1 MKKLLKI
8 LIVTMLLFAFTL
20 ALPLGDS
27 FNNTN
32 DMIETAYGPATDQ
45 IELAYGPATDQIEL
59 AYGPATDQ
67 IELAYGPATDQI
79 ELAYTNNNFD
89 VINIA

>member
-20 ALPLGDS
+20 VLPLGDS

-32 DMIETAYGPATDQ
+32 DMIETAYAPATDQ
-45 IELAYGPATDQIEL
+45 IETAYAPATDQIET
-59 AYGPATDQ
+59 AYAPATDQ
-67 IELAYGPATDQI
+67 IETAYAPATDQI
-79 ELAYTNNNFD
+79 ETACRHYPYD
-89 VINIA
+89 VIGVA